1 MEYFDTHAHYDD
13 EHFDEDREQ
22 IFNKIYKAGVT
33 KCINIGCNIESSKKS
48 IELAKKYNFIY
59 AMCGIHP
66 NEISNSKKDILKDI
80 DEIRNIVLDTI
91 EGKNVIECVYD
102 KDYKK
107 DKSSI
112 IYDEDC
118 KNEKK
123 DVEVKNKKF
132 IVAIGEIG
140 LDYHYP
146 GYDKELQQFAFIEQI
161 KLANE
166 LNLPIAIH
174 TRDAIDD
181 TIAIIRKYKVI
192 NGGILH
198 CCPFNRELVKH
209 GLENGYYIAFGGSS
223 TFKNAKNACE
233 IVNMVPNDKILIE
246 TDSPYLAPEPYRG
259 KRNDSSKL
267 KYVVQKLAE
276 FREVEPE
283 MVAKT
288 TYENANRLF
297 FHI

>member
-1 MEYFDTHAHYDD
+1 MEYFESHAHYDD
-13 EHFDEDREQ
+13 EK
-22 IFNKIYKAGVT
+22 FNKDRDFIIRSIKEAGVT
-33 KCINIGCNIESSKKS
+33 RCVNIGCDLETSLKTIELSKK
-48 IELAKKYNFIY
+48 YDFIY
-59 AMCGIHP
+59 AACGIHP
-66 NEISNSKKDILKDI
+66 SEIEQS
-80 DEIRNIVLDTI
+80 EIKRI
-91 EGKNVIECVYD
+91 EELNKIKELIKN
-102 KDYKK
+102 
-107 DKSSI
+107 
-112 IYDEDC
+112 
-118 KNEKK
+118 
-123 DVEVKNKKF
+123 NKKV
-132 IVAIGEIG
+132 VAIGEIG
-140 LDYHYP
+140 LDYYWHS
-146 GYDKELQQFAFIEQI
+146 DNKEIQIEMFKMQI

-166 LNLPIAIH
+166 LDLPIIIH

-181 TIAIIRKYKVI
+181 TISILRNCNVKNKGV
-192 NGGILH
+192 LH